1 MTGAMG
7 VGHTAIVTGANHGI
21 GAATARALA
30 RDGCAVLCAF
40 LRTGDP
46 PDPGTPQ
53 AYRDNRARDA
63 GDVAAAIRAAGGA
76 AAAVEADLSDPAV
89 PARLFDA
96 AEEHLGPVDILVNNA
111 AIRPERDLAA
121 VTPELWD
128 EIFGIN
134 VKGPFFLTQRVLP
147 GMIER
152 RWGRVV
158 NLGGLHGYIG
168 SSHRTQVHASKQAV
182 LGMTRGIAYEA
193 APYGVTANVVVP
205 GRIATTRGPVET
217 YGAQMDAG
225 EAAKKVLMQRM
236 GKPQEIASM
245 VLYLA
250 SDQAAYI
257 SGQEMFVTGGVFP
270 LVPGL

>member
-1 MTGAMG
+1 MDTGWGRRVDTDLTGRVAVVTGGARNIGRAICQTLADAGAQVAVVWQSSETGAKET
-7 VGHTAIVTGANHGI
+7 VEAITAAGN
-21 GAATARALA
+21 TARTFRLNLLEL
-30 RDGCAVLCAF
+30 DSI
-40 LRTGDP
+40 
-46 PDPGTPQ
+46 PDT
-53 AYRDNRARDA
+53 
-63 GDVAAAIRAAGGA
+63 VSAIE
-76 AAAVEADLSDPAV
+76 EA
-89 PARLFDA
+89 
-96 AEEHLGPVDILVNNA
+96 LGPVDILVNNA

-152 RWGRVV
+152 RWGRVI

-168 SSHRTQVHASKQAV
+168 SSHRTHVHASKQAV
-182 LGMTRGIAYEA
+182 LGMTRGIAYEG

-205 GRIATTRGPVET
+205 GRIATTRGPAET
-217 YGAQMDAG
+217 YGAQMDAA

>member
-1 MTGAMG
+1 VDTDLTGRVA
-7 VGHTAIVTGANHGI
+7 VVTGGARNI
-21 GAATARALA
+21 GRAICETLADAGAQVAVVWQSSERGAKETVEAITAAGNTARAFRLNLLEL
-30 RDGCAVLCAF
+30 DSIPEAVSEIE
-40 LRTGDP
+40 
-46 PDPGTPQ
+46 
-53 AYRDNRARDA
+53 
-63 GDVAAAIRAAGGA
+63 AA
-76 AAAVEADLSDPAV
+76 
-89 PARLFDA
+89 
-96 AEEHLGPVDILVNNA
+96 LGPVDILVNNA

>member
-1 MTGAMG
+1 MG
-7 VGHTAIVTGANHGI
+7 QRVDTDLTDRVAVVTGAARNI
-21 GAATARALA
+21 GRAICETLADAGARVAVVWQSSESGAKETVESIVAAGNTARAFQLNLL
-30 RDGCAVLCAF
+30 DLDSISSAVS
-40 LRTGDP
+40 
-46 PDPGTPQ
+46 
-53 AYRDNRARDA
+53 
-63 GDVAAAIRAAGGA
+63 AI
-76 AAAVEADLSDPAV
+76 EA
-89 PARLFDA
+89 
-96 AEEHLGPVDILVNNA
+96 ELGPIDILVNNA
-111 AIRPERDLAA
+111 AIRPERELAE

-152 RWGRVV
+152 RWGRVI

-168 SSHRTQVHASKQAV
+168 SHHRTQVHASKQAV
-182 LGMTRGIAYEA
+182 LGMTRGVAYES

-205 GRIATTRGPVET
+205 GRIATTRGPAEI

-236 GKPQEIASM
+236 GKPREIAST
-245 VLYLA
+245 VLFLA

-257 SGQEMFVTGGVFP
+257 SGQEIFVTGGVFP
-270 LVPGL
+270 LIPGL